1 MVYLINEISTAQADL
16 IKSFAIFYL
25 LLVGNYIGGSLFTC
39 FQIKFIQSHKFLQ
52 LIIAF
57 FLFYFLVTLVSNT
70 GDLELTPPIEKL
82 LYSLF
87 YFIGFLIVMRLDVR
101 ISSIV
106 IILIFI
112 IYFIELNKDYYLEGD
127 NQIHNVKDKLVFE
140 NNQYWITINWPFQ
153 VRLFPVNKQDFKYI
167 NQIEN
172 GIYYIIILLLVGGFI
187 SYAGEIRD
195 TLKTKKNI
203 TWFDIITD
211 TEICKLK
218 EKKSFLHHLKVG
230 LGVKI

>member
-140 NNQYWITINWPFQ
+140 NNQYWFTINWPFQ

-203 TWFDIITD
+203 TWFDIIND
-211 TEICKLK
+211 TEIYKLK
-218 EKKSFLHHLKVG
+218 EKKCFLYNLYFV
-230 LGVKI
+230 L